1 MRAFILLLAGL
12 LLTGC
17 GSKTQFDQGRWR
29 NADLGTSERAHMVAS
44 LFREHNLNG
53 MGRTEIIELLG
64 LPALNDKWEGS
75 EMIYVLGPDR
85 GLMAIG
91 HESLLIELDHQ
102 DRVSSYRVVS
112 D

>member
-1 MRAFILLLAGL
+1 
-12 LLTGC
+12 
-17 GSKTQFDQGRWR
+17 
-29 NADLGTSERAHMVAS
+29 MVAS

-64 LPALNDKWEGS
+64 LPVLNDKWEGS
-75 EMIYVLGPDR
+75 EMI
-85 GLMAIG
+85 GLVAIG
-91 HESLLIELDHQ
+91 HEWLLIELDQQ